1 MKIVLCVLIIALFS
15 FGFIVDKTNLKADKT
30 QSYITYHCIH
40 SLHEWTGVNK
50 NIDCVM
56 IYSETTDVIEKVAA
70 LGKISDFDSGNPNRD
85 AHAAEVLEAIQYP
98 KITFSSTTIVTN
110 GNNLKVTGNLTF
122 HNVTKPVTFDAVR
135 ENKDKQISVKGSF
148 SILLTDYKIDRPS
161 FMLMKV
167 EDKMDLTFVM
177 IFHK

>member
-1 MKIVLCVLIIALFS
+1 MKTLLFCFTTVLLASALT
-15 FGFIVDKTNLKADKT
+15 VDKPTLKADKT
-30 QSYITYHCIH
+30 NSYISYHCVH

-56 IYSETTDVIEKVAA
+56 IYNDATDVVEKVAV
-70 LGKISDFDSGNPNRD
+70 LGKVAGFDSGNSNRD
-85 AHAAEVLEAIQYP
+85 AHSLEVLEAIQYP
-98 KITFSSTTIVTN
+98 NVTFSSTGIAAT

-135 ENKDKQISVKGSF
+135 EDKDKQISVKGSF

-161 FMLMKV
+161 FMLMKT
-167 EDKMDLTFVM
+167 EDKMDLSFVM

>member
-1 MKIVLCVLIIALFS
+1 MKILLFCFATVLITSAL
-15 FGFIVDKTNLKADKT
+15 IVDKTNLKADKT
-30 QSYITYHCIH
+30 NSYISYHCIH

-50 NIDCVM
+50 NINCVM
-56 IYSETTDVIEKVAA
+56 IYDNATNTIEKVAVV
-70 LGKISDFDSGNPNRD
+70 GKVGDFDSGNPNRD
-85 AHAAEVLEAIQYP
+85 AHSVEVLEAIQYP
-98 KITFSSTTIVTN
+98 NVTFSSTSIAVN

-135 ENKDKQISVKGSF
+135 EDKNKNISVKGSF

-167 EDKMDLTFVM
+167 EDKMDLSFVM
-177 IFHK
+177 IFNK

>member
-1 MKIVLCVLIIALFS
+1 MKIVLICFTTALIALALT
-15 FGFIVDKTNLKADKT
+15 VDKTGLKADKT

-56 IYSETTDVIEKVAA
+56 IYSEATDAIEKVAVM
-70 LGKISDFDSGNPNRD
+70 GKVADFDSGNPNRD
-85 AHAAEVLEAIQYP
+85 AHSLEVLEAIQYP
-98 KITFSSTTIVTN
+98 KITFSSTSIATN

-135 ENKDKQISVKGSF
+135 DNKNKQISVKGNF

-177 IFHK
+177 IFPK